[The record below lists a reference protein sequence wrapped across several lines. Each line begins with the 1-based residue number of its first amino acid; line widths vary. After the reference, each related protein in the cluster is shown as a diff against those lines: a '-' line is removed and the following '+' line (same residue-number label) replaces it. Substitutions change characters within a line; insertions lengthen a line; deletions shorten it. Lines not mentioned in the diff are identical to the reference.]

1 VQASYCSDEKSPNSQ
16 ETTDFE
22 KGRECMVETVKYEV
36 IRKIGKVEIRR
47 YPKIVIAKVENS
59 EIDAFDLLYKFI
71 TGNNRQKTKVKMTTP
86 VVSQQIAMTSPVLSD
101 TGSMAFVMPPEYTI
115 ETTPEP
121 ADSRIGIS
129 EVPTRV
135 VAALRFSGSWSETHF
150 EKETKELLDELS
162 RARIETKGNVFTMLY
177 NPPFIPG
184 FLRRNEVAV
193 EIEEP

>member
-1 VQASYCSDEKSPNSQ
+1 
-16 ETTDFE
+16 
-22 KGRECMVETVKYEV
+22 MVETIRYEI

-47 YPKIVIAKVENS
+47 YPTIVIAKVENA
-59 EIDAFDLLYKFI
+59 ELDAFDLLYKFI

-101 TGSMAFVMPPEYTI
+101 TGSMAFVMPAKYTI

-121 ADSRIGIS
+121 IDSHVKIS
-129 EVPTRV
+129 EIPSRM

-150 EKETKELLDELS
+150 EKEIKELIDELTQS
-162 RARIETKGNVFTMLY
+162 RIKTRGGVFTMLY

-184 FLRRNEVAV
+184 FLRRNEVAIEV
-193 EIEEP
+193 ESPE

>member
-1 VQASYCSDEKSPNSQ
+1 
-16 ETTDFE
+16 
-22 KGRECMVETVKYEV
+22 MVETVKYEV

-59 EIDAFDLLYKFI
+59 EIDAFDLLYQFI
-71 TGNNRQKTKVKMTTP
+71 TGNNRQKTKVKMITP

-101 TGSMAFVMPPEYTI
+101 VGSMAFVMPAEYTI
-115 ETTPEP
+115 ETAPEP
-121 ADSRIGIS
+121 ADSRIRIS
-129 EVPTRV
+129 EVPTRL
-135 VAALRFSGSWSETHF
+135 VAALRFSGSWSEIHF

-162 RARIETKGNVFTMLY
+162 RARIEKKGNVFTMLY